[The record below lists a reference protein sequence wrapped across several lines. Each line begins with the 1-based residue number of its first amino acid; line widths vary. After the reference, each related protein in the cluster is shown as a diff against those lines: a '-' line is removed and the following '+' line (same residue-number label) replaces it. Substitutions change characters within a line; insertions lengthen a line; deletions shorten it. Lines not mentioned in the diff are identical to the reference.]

1 MSADSSSP
9 IQTASDRI
17 GATSDQ
23 LVGYAGE
30 HYHNDDRQQY
40 VITLVSL
47 WILSFAAISLVVG
60 LPFVVL
66 AAVANIVPGA
76 FPLMVGFVGA
86 TVLTGWVGYQARGQP
101 REIERSTNQAV
112 AFGFFESGSSTAGS
126 VLDRLVEFA
135 ATAYLTRQRRAYALA
150 MLGMWLV
157 LVVASVI
164 ALMIVL
170 WPVGL
175 VATVGGTPSTLGF
188 FIGSGVTGWVL
199 WQSRKQA
206 HQRQADRSQDQNQ
219 QRQGD
224 NSQNQGQQTQFVSP
238 PPDMDFSD
246 VAGMDD
252 LKHELHSKIIDPLA
266 NPEFYDEYG
275 LGIENGI
282 LFYGPPGT
290 GKTYM
295 AKALAGQLGI
305 NHISAKAGDLVS
317 KWIGEGAQNVQRM
330 FDEARANQ
338 PCLIF
343 VDEIDALATDRGTH
357 QSKSERQMVN
367 QFLEELTELSD
378 GDHNVIVIG
387 ATNRID
393 DIDSAM
399 LRTGRFTEKIEVPP
413 PDAEAR
419 VAVFRMH
426 LSAPS
431 EQLSWHEIAE
441 QTEGF
446 VASDMESVAQRAARK
461 AMQRAR
467 SSGGTAQANTK
478 VTQQDVT
485 KAIGEVQQG
494 RAAAD

>member
-9 IQTASDRI
+9 IQAASEQIGTA
-17 GATSDQ
+17 SDQ

-30 HYHNDDRQQY
+30 HYHNGDRQQY
-40 VITLVSL
+40 VIALGGL
-47 WILSFAAISLVVG
+47 WILSFAVISLVVG
-60 LPFVVL
+60 LPFILL
-66 AAVANIVPGA
+66 AAVANIVAGT
-76 FPLMVGFVGA
+76 FPLMLGFVGA
-86 TVLTGWVGYQARGQP
+86 TALTGWVGYQARGQP
-101 REIERSTNQAV
+101 PEIERSTNQAV
-112 AFGFFESGSSTAGS
+112 AFGFLESGSSTAGS

-135 ATAYLTRQRRAYALA
+135 ATAYLTRQRRTYALA
-150 MLGMWLV
+150 MLGMCLV
-157 LVVASVI
+157 LVIGSVI

-188 FIGSGVTGWVL
+188 FVGSGVTGWVL

-206 HQRQADRSQDQNQ
+206 HQRQADQSQNQ

-224 NSQNQGQQTQFVSP
+224 SGRNQGQKTQFLSG

-246 VAGMDD
+246 VAGMEE
-252 LKHELHSKIIDPLA
+252 LKRELDSKIIDPLA

-343 VDEIDALATDRGTH
+343 IDEIDALATDRGTH

-378 GDHNVIVIG
+378 DDHNVIVIG

-431 EQLSWHEIAE
+431 EQLAWNEIVE

-467 SSGGTAQANTK
+467 SSGGTTQANTK

-485 KAIGEVQQG
+485 EAIGEVQQG
-494 RAAAD
+494 RAATG

>member
-1 MSADSSSP
+1 
-9 IQTASDRI
+9 
-17 GATSDQ
+17 
-23 LVGYAGE
+23 
-30 HYHNDDRQQY
+30 
-40 VITLVSL
+40 
-47 WILSFAAISLVVG
+47 
-60 LPFVVL
+60 
-66 AAVANIVPGA
+66 
-76 FPLMVGFVGA
+76 
-86 TVLTGWVGYQARGQP
+86 
-101 REIERSTNQAV
+101 
-112 AFGFFESGSSTAGS
+112 
-126 VLDRLVEFA
+126 
-135 ATAYLTRQRRAYALA
+135 
-150 MLGMWLV
+150 
-157 LVVASVI
+157 
-164 ALMIVL
+164 
-170 WPVGL
+170 
-175 VATVGGTPSTLGF
+175 
-188 FIGSGVTGWVL
+188 
-199 WQSRKQA
+199 
-206 HQRQADRSQDQNQ
+206 
-219 QRQGD
+219 
-224 NSQNQGQQTQFVSP
+224 
-238 PPDMDFSD
+238 
-246 VAGMDD
+246 
-252 LKHELHSKIIDPLA
+252 
-266 NPEFYDEYG
+266 
-275 LGIENGI
+275 

-343 VDEIDALATDRGTH
+343 IDEIDALATDRGTH

-378 GDHNVIVIG
+378 DDHNVIVIG

-431 EQLSWHEIAE
+431 EQLAWNEIVE

-467 SSGGTAQANTK
+467 SSGGTTQANTK

-485 KAIGEVQQG
+485 EAIGEVQQG
-494 RAAAD
+494 RAATG